1 MEQDVTLIFIGII
14 VWILILLATVVI
26 TKFGLKKLCL
36 GFLTVLV
43 YFSITHGIQTNRYQ
57 FIEKK
62 DHKSCLIFDTSTGKF
77 YSVDNNSWTWLDI
90 LP

>member
-1 MEQDVTLIFIGII
+1 MDAALLILLVII
-14 VWILILLATVVI
+14 VWILILMAIAI
-26 TKFGLKKLCL
+26 TKIGLKKL
-36 GFLTVLV
+36 FIVFSVVIV